1 MDQSQHLRCSLLR
14 DTVLRF
20 YEQFSY
26 EPCLHPKHPKCLY
39 STFLSITPAEDAAE
53 IHTEQLKKKK
63 KNKGYI

>member
-1 MDQSQHLRCSLLR
+1 M
-14 DTVLRF
+14 LRF

-53 IHTEQLKKKK
+53 IHTQQLKKTEP
-63 KNKGYI
+63 KGYI